1 MAKEQ
6 SFYKTHKKLFQTLE
20 QYVPVV
26 DKVHGAAHPE
36 FHEVRRLF
44 DSIDKKAKEKDS
56 EPGGCRAEFEELRAI
71 TSNYTIPQGVC
82 ESYEA
87 VYDMLARLDEACAGS
102 E

>member
-1 MAKEQ
+1 MAKER
-6 SFYKTHKKLFQTLE
+6 SFYTTHKKLFQTLE

-26 DKVHGAAHPE
+26 DKVHGSAHPE

-56 EPGGCRAEFEELRAI
+56 EPGGFREEFGELRQI
-71 TSNYTIPQGVC
+71 TNNYSIPQGVC
-82 ESYEA
+82 ESFEA
-87 VYDMLARLDEACAGS
+87 VYSMLAQLDEACAGS